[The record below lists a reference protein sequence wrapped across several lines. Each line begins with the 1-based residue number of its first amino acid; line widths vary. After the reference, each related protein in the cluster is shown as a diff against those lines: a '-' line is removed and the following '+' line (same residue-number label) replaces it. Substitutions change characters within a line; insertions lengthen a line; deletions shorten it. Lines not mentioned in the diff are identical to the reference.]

1 MKNWKALIIGSVAV
15 SISAMLWGLD
25 GVVLTPRL
33 HNLEIGYVVFMLHL
47 LPFVLMQFFL
57 FNRYKIIRKI
67 NGSDFSAFF
76 LVALFGGA
84 VGTMA
89 IVKALFL
96 VNFQELSVVVL
107 LQKLQPVFAILL
119 AALILGERVK
129 GNFFLWAT
137 VAIIASYFLTFGWEL
152 PHVSQ
157 NENSALAAV
166 YAMLA
171 AFSFAMATVMS
182 KKVMYKY
189 DFKTATFIRYGLTA
203 LIMLPYVL
211 ISGHVNQLAVTTQ
224 ENWLIFLIIGI
235 TTGSGA
241 IFLYYFG
248 LQRIKAMIATICE
261 LFFPLSAILFDYIFN
276 DSKLTIVQWISA
288 AALITAVIGI
298 NISQKKRL
306 KKHSVKETG
315 NQAIN

>member
-67 NGSDFSAFF
+67 NVSDFSAFF

-84 VGTMA
+84 IGTMA

-119 AALILGERVK
+119 AALVLGERVK
-129 GNFFLWAT
+129 GNFFFWAT

-152 PHVSQ
+152 PHVTQ
-157 NENSALAAV
+157 NENTALAAV
-166 YAMLA
+166 FAMLA

-306 KKHSVKETG
+306 KKHSVKETES
-315 NQAIN
+315 QVIS

>member
-1 MKNWKALIIGSVAV
+1 MSNRKTLIIGSVAV

-33 HNLEIGYVVFMLHL
+33 HNLDIGYVVFMLHL
-47 LPFVLMQFFL
+47 LPFLIMQFVL
-57 FNRYKIIRKI
+57 FRRYKIIRQI
-67 NGSDFSAFF
+67 SWNDFSAFF

-84 VGTMA
+84 IGTIA

-129 GNFFLWAT
+129 GNFYLWAS

-152 PHVSQ
+152 PHVTQ
-157 NENSALAAV
+157 NANTALAAV
-166 YAMLA
+166 YALLA

-203 LIMLPYVL
+203 LIILPYVL
-211 ISGHVNQLAVTTQ
+211 ISGKINQLAVTTS
-224 ENWLIFLIIGI
+224 ENWMIFLIIGI

-276 DSKLTIVQWISA
+276 DSKLTVIQWISA
-288 AALITAVIGI
+288 VILITAVIGI
-298 NISQKKRL
+298 NISQKKRI
-306 KKHSVKETG
+306 KEQPLG
-315 NQAIN
+315 KV

>member
-1 MKNWKALIIGSVAV
+1 MKNWKSVLTGSVAV
-15 SISAMLWGLD
+15 SLSAALWGLD

-47 LPFVLMQFFL
+47 LPFILMHFF
-57 FNRYKIIRKI
+57 FFSRYKVIRKFDLR
-67 NGSDFSAFF
+67 DFSSFF

-84 VGTMA
+84 LGTIA

-96 VNFQELSVVVL
+96 VHFQELSVVVL

-119 AALILGERVK
+119 AAAILGERVK
-129 GNFFLWAT
+129 GNFFLWASL
-137 VAIIASYFLTFGWEL
+137 AIVASYFLTFGWNL
-152 PHVSQ
+152 PQFNTAGNNVQ
-157 NENSALAAV
+157 AAL
-166 YAMLA
+166 YALLA

-189 DFKTATFIRYGLTA
+189 DFRTATFVRYGLTA

-211 ISGHVNQLAVTTQ
+211 VSGNISQLGITTS
-224 ENWLIFLIIGI
+224 ENWMIFFVIGI

-248 LQRIKAMIATICE
+248 LQKVKAMIATICE
-261 LFFPLSAILFDYIFN
+261 LFFPLSAIFFDYLIN
-276 DSKLTIVQWISA
+276 DSQLSVIQWVSA
-288 AALITAVIGI
+288 LALITAVVGI
-298 NISQKKRL
+298 NVSQKKRFR
-306 KKHSVKETG
+306 K
-315 NQAIN
+315 QRPA